1 MLRNASPLRSPST
14 STGAGLRGRL
24 LLALLVLL
32 FAAGAAYGA
41 LVVLTRVDSILFPSG
56 IIHFGGPCP
65 PGVDCG
71 NNPNSVG
78 NRRINV
84 LVLGLDR
91 RPREGNIFTRTD
103 TMIVVTIDPQTKTA
117 GMLGFPRDLYVKIPD
132 GDGSYFEER
141 INTALEYGEMN
152 KYPGGG
158 PKLAED
164 TIAQNFDIKIDHY
177 VIIDFSGFKE
187 VIDSLGG
194 IDVDVPD
201 YLNDSLYSDTEK
213 PGDYFPLHFEPGMQH
228 MDGETAL
235 GYARSRNTTSDLD
248 RIQRQQRVIF
258 AVMDKALS
266 LDVLPNALDLW
277 DKYRDTITTDIS
289 DFMIPGFAKLAA
301 DIPPER
307 ISGLSLGPC
316 TTPWTTSAGASV
328 LLPSEEGCK
337 QIVEALF
344 SDQQLLEEKALVE
357 VQDGSGDDVASKVLD
372 LLVNLGFTEG
382 SLFSSSPADG
392 AVFSQTEIVDFG
404 NKTYTAEKLAQWL
417 QVPTSRVRMATAADA
432 DLRTSDADVLVLL
445 GEDTNVASLTS
456 ASAGSDASDDSDAPE

>member
-1 MLRNASPLRSPST
+1 MLT
-14 STGAGLRGRL
+14 
-24 LLALLVLL
+24 LL

-41 LVVLTRVDSILFPSG
+41 LILLTRVDDILFPGNGIQLPFSG
-56 IIHFGGPCP
+56 
-65 PGVDCG
+65 PGLSSSND
-71 NNPNSVG
+71 PNSVG

-103 TMIVVTIDPQTKTA
+103 TMIVLTIDPQTKTA
-117 GMLGFPRDLYVKIPD
+117 GILGIPRDLYVTIPN
-132 GDGSYFEER
+132 GDGGTFDER
-141 INTALEYGEMN
+141 INTALEYGETY

-164 TIAQNFDIKIDHY
+164 TIAQNLGINIDHY
-177 VIIDFSGFKE
+177 VIIDFSAFKE

-194 IDVDVPD
+194 IDVDVP
-201 YLNDSLYSDTEK
+201 NSLYDPTYSETEL
-213 PGDYFPLHFEPGMQH
+213 PGDYFPLDFSPGMQH
-228 MDGETAL
+228 MDGRTAL

-248 RIQRQQRVIF
+248 RIQRQQRIIF

-277 DKYRDTITTDIS
+277 NKYKNTISTDIS

-316 TTPWTTSAGASV
+316 TTSWTTPAGAAV

-337 QIVEALF
+337 EIVQALF
-344 SDQQLLEEKALVE
+344 SDQQLLEEKAVVE
-357 VQDGSGDDVASKVLD
+357 VQDGSGDDVAPKVLD
-372 LLVNLGFTEG
+372 LLVNLGFTKG
-382 SLFSSSPADG
+382 SLFSSSPPDG
-392 AVFSQTEIVDFG
+392 GVFSQTEIVDFS
-404 NKTYTAEKLAQWL
+404 NKTYTTEKLAQWL
-417 QVPTSRVRMATAADA
+417 KVPTSRVRMATAADA
-432 DLRTSDADVLVLL
+432 GLRTSDADVLVLL
-445 GEDTNVASLTS
+445 GKDTNVASLTS
-456 ASAGSDASDDSDAPE
+456 ASAGSDTSSGSDDPQ